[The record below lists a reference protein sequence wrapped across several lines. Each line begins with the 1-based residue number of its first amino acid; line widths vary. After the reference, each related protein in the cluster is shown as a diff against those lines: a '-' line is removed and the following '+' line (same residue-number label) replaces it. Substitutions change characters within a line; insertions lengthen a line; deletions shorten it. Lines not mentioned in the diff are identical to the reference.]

1 MIPGNTFYLVQCA
14 TRMAQPA
21 AGNHRHE
28 TAAGCGDRCQQK
40 ADFVPNAAGRV
51 FVDHG
56 AAQFLGCPIEHSAG
70 RGHFGREFRSLVK
83 GLVDASIPAEQ
94 VSALAMAV
102 IFKSMTFDEAAKLT
116 TEMASSGTVLDWRA
130 EELGG
135 PVIDK
140 HSTGGVGDK
149 VSFLLAPIA
158 AACGCFVPMIS
169 GRGLGHTGGTLDKIE
184 SIPGY
189 QATPD
194 FDLFKKVVKSTGCAI
209 IGQTAD
215 LAPADRRFYA
225 IRDITATIESVPL
238 ITASILSKKIAAGLE
253 GLVMDVKVGTGA
265 FMQSFERATKL
276 AKSIIGTAAT
286 AGLKTHALITDMNE
300 VLGQTA
306 GNAVEI
312 AESVEFLKNENR
324 EHRLNE
330 VVDALCAEMLIV
342 TGLETDQDTA
352 RGRVEAAITSGEAA
366 EVFSRMVAELGGPVD
381 CVDKYTEYLPKPS
394 VLKPAHPSDVGF
406 LAEVDAHAVGNAI
419 IELGG
424 GRQHIGDELDL
435 AVGISDIA
443 QIGEMVGTD
452 RPLAVVHAAS
462 EEDADLACELISQA
476 CRISADR
483 PDERPIVYEI
493 LSAE

>member
-1 MIPGNTFYLVQCA
+1 MLFADVIQKKRDG
-14 TRMAQPA
+14 
-21 AGNHRHE
+21 
-28 TAAGCGDRCQQK
+28 GDLTTEEIK
-40 ADFVPNAAGRV
+40 F
-51 FVDHG
+51 F
-56 AAQFLGCPIEHSAG
+56 
-70 RGHFGREFRSLVK
+70 VK
-83 GLVDASIPAEQ
+83 GLADSSIPAEQ

-102 IFKSMTFDEAAKLT
+102 IFNSMTFDEAATLT
-116 TEMASSGTVLDWRA
+116 TEMACSGTVLDWRA
-130 EELGG
+130 EDLGG

-225 IRDITATIESVPL
+225 IRDVTATIESVPL

-265 FMQSFERATKL
+265 FMTSIERAVKL

-300 VLGQTA
+300 ALGQTA
-306 GNAVEI
+306 GNAIEI
-312 AESVEFLKNENR
+312 AESVEFLKNETR

-330 VVDALCAEMLIV
+330 VVVALCAEMLIV
-342 TGLETDQDTA
+342 AGLESTKDA
-352 RGRVEAAITSGEAA
+352 AKGRVEAAITSGEAI
-366 EVFSRMVAELGGPVD
+366 EVFSRMVAELGGPSNF
-381 CVDKYTEYLPKPS
+381 VDKYTEYLPKAS
-394 VLKPAHPSDVGF
+394 TLKPVLPGDVGF
-406 LAEVDAHAVGNAI
+406 LAAVDAHAVGNAI

-424 GRQHIGDELDL
+424 GRQHLGDELDL

-443 QIGEMVGTD
+443 SIGELVGTD
-452 RPLAVVHAAS
+452 RPLAIIHAAS
-462 EEDADLACELISQA
+462 EETAELAAGMIRDACT
-476 CRISADR
+476 ISADE
-483 PDERPIVYEI
+483 PAERPVICET
-493 LSAE
+493 LTAE